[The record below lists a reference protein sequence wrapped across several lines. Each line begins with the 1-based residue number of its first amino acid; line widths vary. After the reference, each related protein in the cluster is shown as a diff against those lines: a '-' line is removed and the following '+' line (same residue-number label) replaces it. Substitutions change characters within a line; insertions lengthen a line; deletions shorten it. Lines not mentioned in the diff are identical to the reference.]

1 MQGCGEVIEKHL
13 VLNCCKEVV
22 NAKKKEKEIVL
33 VDENYEEQ
41 MLLLSNISTEDTKKW
56 LERVGV

>member
-22 NAKKKEKEIVL
+22 NAKKKEKEVVL

-41 MLLLSNISTEDTKKW
+41 MLLLSNVSIKDIKKW

>member
-1 MQGCGEVIEKHL
+1 
-13 VLNCCKEVV
+13 VV
-22 NAKKKEKEIVL
+22 NAKKKEKEVAL

-41 MLLLSNISTEDTKKW
+41 MLLLPNISTEDIKKW